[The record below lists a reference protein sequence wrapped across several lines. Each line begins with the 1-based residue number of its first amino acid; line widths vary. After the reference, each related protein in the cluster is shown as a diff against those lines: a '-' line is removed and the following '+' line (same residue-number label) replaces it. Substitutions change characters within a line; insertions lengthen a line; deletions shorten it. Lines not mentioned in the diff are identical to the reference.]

1 MKDIKKFENFENV
14 SESKDI
20 DYLKQSINQYQR
32 IDYSMMSK
40 IEILENRVK
49 FLEKTLFNL
58 IGII

>member
-1 MKDIKKFENFENV
+1 
-14 SESKDI
+14 
-20 DYLKQSINQYQR
+20 
-32 IDYSMMSK
+32 MSK